1 MAAAG
6 SGRDVWRE
14 NSPDSLLDLA
24 TRFCL
29 HHQHVFTHQL
39 PSGALAL
46 QDQLH
51 LPVELCEQ
59 LLRICHQEEVTISD
73 AFAHIFKDLQNS
85 RLRQLFLYD
94 SPLTDRGLRSL
105 LGHGLKTVV
114 LFNCQNLTGD
124 TLECINEWSD
134 NLVTLSIVNTVELEQ
149 HQQVFPPFLDSDYPD
164 DDEFTDDE
172 REEERE
178 ENMYQKRRY
187 ILRAPR
193 LRSLTVRD
201 LCVVQGRDYFHLLC
215 KALPNL
221 SHLDLSGVVASQ
233 GGLHG
238 LRFLLNCPHLVSL
251 VLHNVKEVKEA
262 LPSLTQLSHLEHLDI
277 SQLDELYGD
286 FAHPSHYL
294 EELVKHLPKLRSL
307 DISGTNLA
315 STFREEDGKGRSDGQ
330 PCDIP
335 GLAKRID
342 TPLDFLGLFWTQDE
356 ACRREHIPAIR
367 VAGNHNQEQLLLAGT
382 RYLDR
387 PMVMEHVIDNLV
399 QHVRMDPDFDQKSAL
414 SLAVNV
420 LARYPRERK
429 LLRHASALIYYLLES
444 SKLGSNKGFTGV
456 IRQRLLS
463 TLLGVMRQY
472 QEDGVLMRNGCMVL
486 WRFDTFESGRHEE
499 LLAQYPQVVDI
510 LLFVVEHFSGEGES
524 YIQETAIYLLNAL
537 VCQVDGDQKKVRGVE
552 IVETMLRVVK
562 EKLESSLCDEVM
574 KTAWSVMW
582 NVTDETPANSER
594 FLDKN
599 GMEVFLQC
607 KEAFP
612 DTIELLRNM
621 MGLLGNIAEVKECRR
636 RLMSGPFVAEF
647 SFLLDSGKDGIE
659 VSYNAAGVLSHL
671 ASDGPLAWTI
681 SQPSREHVLE
691 RLVRAVTR
699 WDVKARRDINYRS
712 LSPIISLL
720 SCHHTPECQL
730 WASWALANLT
740 QWDETKYC
748 PLVAREGGVEG
759 IQGILAREVTGS
771 PSPLRDKLLMFG
783 KMTVRNIEMWKRA
796 DIGQVEVMVRD

>member
-286 FAHPSHYL
+286 FAHPSHYI

-510 LLFVVEHFSGEGES
+510 LLFVVEHFRSTI
-524 YIQETAIYLLNAL
+524 YIITYCFYTIKCCQLLFYISAPGGLDQEW
-537 VCQVDGDQKKVRGVE
+537 KKRWQD
-552 IVETMLRVVK
+552 LRIGSSTPIKPLPLPLSFSKLFSAAAVK
-562 EKLESSLCDEVM
+562 
-574 KTAWSVMW
+574 
-582 NVTDETPANSER
+582 
-594 FLDKN
+594 
-599 GMEVFLQC
+599 
-607 KEAFP
+607 
-612 DTIELLRNM
+612 
-621 MGLLGNIAEVKECRR
+621 
-636 RLMSGPFVAEF
+636 
-647 SFLLDSGKDGIE
+647 
-659 VSYNAAGVLSHL
+659 
-671 ASDGPLAWTI
+671 
-681 SQPSREHVLE
+681 
-691 RLVRAVTR
+691 
-699 WDVKARRDINYRS
+699 VKATS
-712 LSPIISLL
+712 
-720 SCHHTPECQL
+720 
-730 WASWALANLT
+730 
-740 QWDETKYC
+740 
-748 PLVAREGGVEG
+748 
-759 IQGILAREVTGS
+759 
-771 PSPLRDKLLMFG
+771 
-783 KMTVRNIEMWKRA
+783 KRL
-796 DIGQVEVMVRD
+796 QSTFSMP

>member
-1 MAAAG
+1 
-6 SGRDVWRE
+6 
-14 NSPDSLLDLA
+14 
-24 TRFCL
+24 
-29 HHQHVFTHQL
+29 
-39 PSGALAL
+39 
-46 QDQLH
+46 
-51 LPVELCEQ
+51 
-59 LLRICHQEEVTISD
+59 
-73 AFAHIFKDLQNS
+73 
-85 RLRQLFLYD
+85 
-94 SPLTDRGLRSL
+94 
-105 LGHGLKTVV
+105 
-114 LFNCQNLTGD
+114 
-124 TLECINEWSD
+124 
-134 NLVTLSIVNTVELEQ
+134 
-149 HQQVFPPFLDSDYPD
+149 
-164 DDEFTDDE
+164 
-172 REEERE
+172 
-178 ENMYQKRRY
+178 
-187 ILRAPR
+187 
-193 LRSLTVRD
+193 
-201 LCVVQGRDYFHLLC
+201 
-215 KALPNL
+215 
-221 SHLDLSGVVASQ
+221 
-233 GGLHG
+233 
-238 LRFLLNCPHLVSL
+238 

-399 QHVRMDPDFDQKSAL
+399 QHVRMDPDFDQRAAL

-510 LLFVVEHFSGEGES
+510 LLFVVEHFSSGEGES

-562 EKLESSLCDEVM
+562 DKLESSLCDEVM

-621 MGLLGNIAEVKECRR
+621 MGLLGNIA
-636 RLMSGPFVAEF
+636 
-647 SFLLDSGKDGIE
+647 D
-659 VSYNAAGVLSHL
+659 VSH
-671 ASDGPLAWTI
+671 
-681 SQPSREHVLE
+681 
-691 RLVRAVTR
+691 
-699 WDVKARRDINYRS
+699 
-712 LSPIISLL
+712 
-720 SCHHTPECQL
+720 
-730 WASWALANLT
+730 
-740 QWDETKYC
+740 
-748 PLVAREGGVEG
+748 
-759 IQGILAREVTGS
+759 
-771 PSPLRDKLLMFG
+771 
-783 KMTVRNIEMWKRA
+783 
-796 DIGQVEVMVRD
+796 